1 MGIVK
6 GGGADR
12 DRATDPILELNQCV
26 HARTFVTGGGF
37 HLPVS
42 ASDLG
47 HRRPL
52 FWEII
57 LYCHPF
63 TPNGWTPRLLRLE
76 WHPHGSAEGGCPH
89 KSGELSPT

>member
-63 TPNGWTPRLLRLE
+63 TPNENCPRTHHRRCCGAGTRSE
-76 WHPHGSAEGGCPH
+76 IVDSGSWP
-89 KSGELSPT
+89 LS